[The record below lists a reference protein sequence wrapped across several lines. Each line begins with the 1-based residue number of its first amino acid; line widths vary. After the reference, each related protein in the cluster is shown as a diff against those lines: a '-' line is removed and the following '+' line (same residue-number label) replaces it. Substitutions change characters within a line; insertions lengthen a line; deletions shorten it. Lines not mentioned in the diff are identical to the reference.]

1 MAKFK
6 GRTVKLNKPFR
17 TPSASKKFGV
27 YVRNNKTKDD
37 KYKIL
42 WYKKIKELANGRT
55 STLSSSITSK
65 VRWDNVKRGARI
77 YKTNDST

>member
-1 MAKFK
+1 MSRMA
-6 GRTVKLNKPFR
+6 TTTLQEIDKLANL
-17 TPSASKKFGV
+17 
-27 YVRNNKTKDD
+27 YNKTKDD

>member
-1 MAKFK
+1 MSRIKTDNLDEIANQYHK
-6 GRTVKLNKPFR
+6 NKDP
-17 TPSASKKFGV
+17 
-27 YVRNNKTKDD
+27 YYKD
-37 KYKIL
+37 L
-42 WYKKIKELANGRT
+42 WYKKIKEFANGRT

>member
-1 MAKFK
+1 MQQMA
-6 GRTVKLNKPFR
+6 TTTLQEIDKLANL
-17 TPSASKKFGV
+17 
-27 YVRNNKTKDD
+27 YNKTKDE

-42 WYKKIKELANGRT
+42 WYKKIKDLFNGRT

>member
-1 MAKFK
+1 MSRMA
-6 GRTVKLNKPFR
+6 TTTLQEIDKLANL
-17 TPSASKKFGV
+17 
-27 YVRNNKTKDD
+27 YNKTKDD

-42 WYKKIKELANGRT
+42 WYKKVKELANGRT

>member
-1 MAKFK
+1 MSRMA
-6 GRTVKLNKPFR
+6 TTTLQEINKLANL
-17 TPSASKKFGV
+17 
-27 YVRNNKTKDD
+27 YNKTKDD